1 MPEKYNP
8 KTQCMSVKL
17 VTLHFYLVCLLEN
30 NYELVNRGLSYK
42 SKKKDLT

>member
-17 VTLHFYLVCLLEN
+17 VTSHFYLVCLLEN
-30 NYELVNRGLSYK
+30 NYELVNLTK
-42 SKKKDLT
+42 VKKKIKLD